1 MATDLV
7 QGRIGWKLASRD
19 KTLIQLVE
27 RNRTVLRARQ
37 RLGKYRIEKVLG
49 EGGFAKVYQ
58 ALDTIEGL
66 RVALKIPNPA
76 ILTPAVL
83 EDFRKEVRITA
94 RLEHPRILNIKNAE
108 FIDGHFVIAYPLGE
122 RTLGDR
128 LQNRL
133 SQATAISFAE
143 QMTSAIAYAHA
154 HKVIHCDVKPDNF
167 ILFPDNVLKLADF
180 GIAKVAY
187 QTLRASGS
195 GTVGYVAPE
204 QAMGKPSF
212 RSDVFSLGLIL
223 YRMFSGVLPEWPYGW
238 PPPEFRRVSSR
249 LHPDLVELLRRS
261 IEVDPRRRF
270 SDGEQMLRVFE
281 RIKARALRHA
291 RGQTAVQQV
300 SVNRDWRTIRKRQF
314 LREYGQILDARHRCH
329 HCDGPVSEAMQGCPW
344 CGETREQHPDATQMP
359 RCCPRCNRGL
369 KSDWRFCPWCYGPG
383 FEPAT
388 SREYTDVRYV
398 GQCSN
403 HRCGRKDL
411 MPFMRYCPWCNRKV
425 RREWPIEGHDETC
438 GSCGWGVLSAYW
450 SFCPW
455 CVKTLG
461 KR

>member
-1 MATDLV
+1 
-7 QGRIGWKLASRD
+7 
-19 KTLIQLVE
+19 LIQLVV
-27 RNRTVLRARQ
+27 RNRTVLRTRQ
-37 RLGKYRIEKVLG
+37 KLGKYRIEKVLG

-76 ILTPAVL
+76 VLTPAVL

-94 RLEHPRILNIKNAE
+94 RLVHPNILGIKNAE

-133 SQATAISFAE
+133 SQTTVIHFTE
-143 QMTSAIAYAHA
+143 QMTSAIAHA
-154 HKVIHCDVKPDNF
+154 HSHRVIHCDVKPDNF
-167 ILFPDNVLKLADF
+167 ILFPDHVLKLSDF
-180 GIAKVAY
+180 GIAKIAY

-223 YRMFSGVLPEWPYGW
+223 YRMLAGVLPEWPYTW
-238 PPPEFRRVSSR
+238 PPPEFHRIRARV
-249 LHPDLVELLRRS
+249 HPDMIELIRRAMD
-261 IEVDPRRRF
+261 VDPRQRF
-270 SDGEQMLRVFE
+270 ADGEQMLRMFS
-281 RIKARALRHA
+281 RIKARTIRHA
-291 RGQTAVQQV
+291 RGQSAPTQVAVT
-300 SVNRDWRTIRKRQF
+300 RDWRTIRKRQF
-314 LREYGQILDARHRCH
+314 LRAYGQLLDTRYACSRCE
-329 HCDGPVSEAMQGCPW
+329 GPVSEAMFACPW
-344 CGETREQHPDATQMP
+344 CGKDREQHDDTTQMP
-359 RCCPRCNRGL
+359 CSCPRCHRGL

-388 SREYTDVRYV
+388 HREYSDVRYV
-398 GQCSN
+398 GKCSN
-403 HRCGRKDL
+403 PRCGRKDL

-425 RREWPIEGHDETC
+425 RRAWKIGEERETC
-438 GSCGWGVLSAYW
+438 HSCGWGVLSGYW
-450 SFCPW
+450 SYCPW
-455 CVKTLG
+455 CG
-461 KR
+461 KPLVGR